1 MDDQKTQIPTKKP
14 RNTEK
19 ENSLFLLNMIY
30 NSNCADL
37 MGNNNIIVQW
47 AAEKNRRTY
56 YIPSSLS
63 CLQIYYHNLKFLP
76 KYLSWGW
83 ADLPQAETGSIKA

>member
-1 MDDQKTQIPTKKP
+1 MDDQKTQIPIKKP

-37 MGNNNIIVQW
+37 MGKNNIIDQ
-47 AAEKNRRTY
+47 
-56 YIPSSLS
+56 
-63 CLQIYYHNLKFLP
+63 
-76 KYLSWGW
+76 YL
-83 ADLPQAETGSIKA
+83 